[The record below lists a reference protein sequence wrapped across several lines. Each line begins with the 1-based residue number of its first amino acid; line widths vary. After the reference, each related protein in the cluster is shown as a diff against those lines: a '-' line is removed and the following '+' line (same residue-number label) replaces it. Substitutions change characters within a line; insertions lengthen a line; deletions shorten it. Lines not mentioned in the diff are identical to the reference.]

1 MSGYNGVAV
10 DLPTFLPP
18 GNFAWAE
25 CKHSGHC
32 SRIFGNPDITTCRL
46 MDMLKY
52 QTSGSWASIDQ
63 VSSTAPIEGTGHVLE
78 LWCSTALLQMHRAS
92 ALHMSTYFT
101 PGNPGQKQNHLS
113 LLLLSPSIS
122 SLLQVTAAFPSLPWL
137 CQGPCWAWRVGLLCH
152 HLHQS
157 PASTAGTCPEQPHHI
172 TFANKEIKLLLQ
184 MLPFY
189 QVSRNVC
196 CSCTW
201 TSGARELREN
211 CNFSFSKKLFQIRTL
226 QLKKCKLSD
235 HLTGDYCLSK
245 HIE

>member
-78 LWCSTALLQMHRAS
+78 LWCSTALLQMHGAS

-157 PASTAGTCPEQPHHI
+157 PASPALNSHTTLRLQTKRSSCYCKCYH
-172 TFANKEIKLLLQ
+172 FIKCLAMFVVLVLELLE
-184 MLPFY
+184 P
-189 QVSRNVC
+189 
-196 CSCTW
+196 
-201 TSGARELREN
+201 EN
-211 CNFSFSKKLFQIRTL
+211 CVRIVTFHFQKNFFRLELCSSKNVNY
-226 QLKKCKLSD
+226 
-235 HLTGDYCLSK
+235 LTIWLETIACPNT
-245 HIE
+245 